1 MKKNFVVLVFM
12 ISLSFLFAQDFL
24 TSDDAFYFSIFE
36 MNENSV
42 MSASKLNEPITEKN
56 RIQLSEDGHLVAD
69 GKRIRIFGTNL
80 SEFPKSHKEAES
92 FAQMLA
98 NQGYNCIRFHHTDA
112 TWTNCFLKYDEYGN
126 CFYSEQGLDDFDYFF
141 AELKKRGIYSNINL
155 LTGRT
160 ISSKDGFSQEVDTTN
175 SFKSNHCLGFWN
187 EHALNLQKE
196 YASYLLNHVNPYT
209 KTAYKDDPAVA
220 IVEINNENG
229 LIQGYFNKNLDDF
242 NGELWQELED
252 KWNEYL
258 NSQNLNYEKLNSL
271 YNKNEDVSKILI
283 NSSSKWNLE
292 QHQNGKAN
300 FTEKND
306 SYKIKVQ
313 KNGKEN
319 WHIQFATSNLNIQNG
334 KIYTLKFKAKA
345 SDECKINVGFT
356 QAHEPWKNAG
366 FFKDLDLTKEWQSYE
381 FTVNNLLTDENLRV
395 IFSSMGFLEGKSIFI
410 KDVSLVQGG
419 NLNFV
424 KEGNRSTKNKKTVL
438 LPHYSEYQFLTREY
452 QNLILNFFWELEEK
466 YWVGMRDY
474 LKKEIGSNALLM
486 GTAMGCS
493 TTVLQSC
500 FDIIDSHAYWNHP
513 VFCAVDWDT
522 SNYYVSNKDLTKADS
537 NNTLTGLA
545 KYRVFGKP
553 FSCSEYDHPYPNQY
567 SAQMYPMLA
576 SYAAFQDWDCIFT
589 FCSEIPKNRNT
600 KINGF
605 FDQTN
610 NPSKSCAAPIA
621 SRIFRDFLVKPS
633 EKSVYINLDEEKER
647 ANLNNFIGWNIGNSE
662 IFGLKPIAG
671 LKYQIGIALN
681 NHLPKNAVSFETMN
695 DEILQIQKDV
705 KSEGIGLFS
714 DTKEIFWEEKNGIF
728 IVNNDDVSISIFAPN
743 AKISKIPEEWR
754 KEGRILPIKNTS
766 DFATFAAVRE
776 NSKYLIFV
784 CSWSGNKGEQLSE
797 YGKKSSSFKKLIFR
811 DEIPLTTNSS
821 HGRGPI
827 QTLGIDSNF
836 EIFDDKS
843 YSLFK
848 INLDGSKGELL
859 KSGNNFSLTK
869 ETPTLWYFLE
879 EN

>member
-1 MKKNFVVLVFM
+1 MKKN
-12 ISLSFLFAQDFL
+12 I
-24 TSDDAFYFSIFE
+24 FYFVGLVLTNSLFSQNFFPVE
-36 MNENSV
+36 NGFHFNVFKLKENSV
-42 MSASKLNEPITEKN
+42 ISAAKLNEPITEKN
-56 RIQLSEDGHLVAD
+56 RIQVLEDGHLMAD

-126 CFYSEQGLDDFDYFF
+126 CFYSEQGLDNFDYFF

-155 LTGRT
+155 LTGRK
-160 ISSKDGFSQEVDTTN
+160 ISSKDGFPQEVDETN

-196 YASYLLNHVNPYT
+196 YASYLLNHINPYT
-209 KTAYKDDPAVA
+209 KIAYKDEPAVA

-271 YNKNEDVSKILI
+271 YNKNEDFSKVLI

-292 QHQNGKAN
+292 QHQGGKAN
-300 FTEKND
+300 FTEKNN
-306 SYKIKVQ
+306 SYEIKIQ
-313 KNGKEN
+313 ENGKEN

-366 FFKDLDLTKEWQSYE
+366 FFKDLDLTKKWQTYE
-381 FTVNNLLTDENLRV
+381 FTLNNLLTDENLRV

-410 KDVSLVQGG
+410 KDISLIQGG
-419 NLNFV
+419 NINFV
-424 KEGNRSTKNKKTVL
+424 EEGKRSTKDKKTVL

-466 YWVGMRDY
+466 YWIGMRDF
-474 LKKEIGSNALLM
+474 LKKEIGSNALIM
-486 GTAMGCS
+486 GTSMGCS

-500 FDIIDSHAYWNHP
+500 FDIIDTHAYWNHP
-513 VFCAVDWDT
+513 VFGAVDWDT

-553 FSCSEYDHPYPNQY
+553 FSCTEYDHPYPNQY

-576 SYAAFQDWDCIFT
+576 SYASFQDWDCIFT

-647 ANLNNFIGWNIGNSE
+647 ENLNNFIGWNVGNSE

-681 NHLPKNAVSFETMN
+681 NHLPKNAVSFEKMN
-695 DEILQIQKDV
+695 DEILQIQKNV
-705 KSEGIGLFS
+705 KTEGIGIFS
-714 DTKEIFWEEKNGIF
+714 DTKEIFWEEKTGIF

-743 AKISKIPEEWR
+743 AKFSKIPEEWK

-784 CSWSGNKGEQLSE
+784 CSWSGNKNEKLSAYKE
-797 YGKKSSSFKKLIFR
+797 KTPLNKNIIIR
-811 DEIPLTTNSS
+811 DEINLTTNLNY
-821 HGRGPI
+821 RNEPVL
-827 QTLGIDSNF
+827 TLGIDSSF
-836 EIFDDKS
+836 EIF
-843 YSLFK
+843 
-848 INLDGSKGELL
+848 
-859 KSGNNFSLTK
+859 GNKKFYLYPVNIEGDFENSLTK
-869 ETPTLWYFLE
+869 NENVFNLKKETQTLWYVLE
-879 EN
+879 

>member
-1 MKKNFVVLVFM
+1 MKKHV
-12 ISLSFLFAQDFL
+12 
-24 TSDDAFYFSIFE
+24 FYFVGLVLANSLFSQNFLPVE
-36 MNENSV
+36 DSFHFNVFNLKENSIISV
-42 MSASKLNEPITEKN
+42 AKLNEPITEKN
-56 RIQLSEDGHLVAD
+56 RIKLSEDGHLVAD

-80 SEFPKSHKEAES
+80 SEFPQSHKEAES

-126 CFYSEQGLDDFDYFF
+126 CFYSEQGLDNFDYFF
-141 AELKKRGIYSNINL
+141 AELKKRGIYANINL
-155 LTGRT
+155 LTGRQIT
-160 ISSKDGFSQEVDTTN
+160 SKDGFPQEVDKTT

-209 KTAYKDDPAVA
+209 KIAYKDEPAVA
-220 IVEINNENG
+220 IVEVNNENG

-258 NSQNLNYEKLNSL
+258 KSQNLNYEKLSSF
-271 YNKNEDVSKILI
+271 YNINEDFSNILI

-292 QHQNGKAN
+292 QHQGAKAN
-300 FTEKND
+300 FTEKKD
-306 SYKIKVQ
+306 FYEIKIQ
-313 KNGKEN
+313 ENGKEN

-345 SDECKINVGFT
+345 SDKCKISVGFT
-356 QAHEPWKNAG
+356 QAHDPWKNGG
-366 FFKDLDLTKEWQSYE
+366 FSKDLDLTKEWQTYE

-395 IFSSMGFLEGKSIFI
+395 IFSSMGFLKGKSIFI

-419 NLNFV
+419 NIVFV
-424 KEGNRSTKNKKTVL
+424 REGNRSTKDKKTVL
-438 LPHYSEYQFLTREY
+438 LPHLSEYQSLNSEY
-452 QNLILNFFWELEEK
+452 QNLVLNFLWELEEK

-474 LKKEIGSNALLM
+474 LKKEIGSDALLM
-486 GTAMGCS
+486 GTSMGCS
-493 TTVLQSC
+493 STILQSC
-500 FDIIDSHAYWNHP
+500 FDIIDTHAYWNHP
-513 VFCAVDWDT
+513 VFGEVDWDR

-553 FSCSEYDHPYPNQY
+553 FSCTEYDHPYPNQY
-567 SAQMYPMLA
+567 SSQMYPMLA

-589 FCSEIPKNRNT
+589 FCSEIPKNRRT

-621 SRIFRDFLVKPS
+621 SRIFRNFLVKPA
-633 EKSVYINLDEEKER
+633 EKSVYVNLDEKKER
-647 ANLNNFIGWNIGNSE
+647 ENLNKFFAWNVGNSE
-662 IFGLKPIAG
+662 IFGVKPIAG
-671 LKYQIGIALN
+671 LKYQIGIVLDDN
-681 NHLPKNAVSFETMN
+681 FPKNSVSFEKMG

-705 KSEGIGLFS
+705 KTSGIGIFS
-714 DTKEIFWEEKNGIF
+714 DTKEIFWEEKTGIF

-743 AKISKIPEEWR
+743 ANFSQLPEDWK
-754 KEGRILPIKNTS
+754 KEGRILPLKNTS
-766 DFATFAAVRE
+766 DFATFAAVRDG
-776 NSKYLIFV
+776 SKYLIFV
-784 CSWSGNKGEQLSE
+784 CSWAGNKNEKLSE
-797 YGKKSSSFKKLIFR
+797 YKTKSPSNKNVLIR
-811 DEIPLTTNSS
+811 DEINLTTNFDYGS
-821 HGRGPI
+821 GPVL
-827 QTLGIDSNF
+827 TLGINSSF
-836 EIFDDKS
+836 EIF
-843 YSLFK
+843 
-848 INLDGSKGELL
+848 
-859 KSGNNFSLTK
+859 GNKKFSLYPVNIEGILEEPITK
-869 ETPTLWYFLE
+869 NANIFDLKRETQTLWYVLE
-879 EN
+879 